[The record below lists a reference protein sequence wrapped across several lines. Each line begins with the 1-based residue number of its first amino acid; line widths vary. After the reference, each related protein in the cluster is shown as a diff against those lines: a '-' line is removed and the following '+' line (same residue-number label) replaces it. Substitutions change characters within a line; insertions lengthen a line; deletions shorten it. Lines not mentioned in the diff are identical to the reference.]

1 MLVLNP
7 RVVKFGSVVWDGV
20 LSVAI
25 DRLANRKTIGWTDAG
40 PHATFADIPEQ
51 RIEVRITQELT
62 REDLAGPIPGQQAEL
77 VLYTSPTS
85 SEAGRR
91 KVSLQAV
98 VVQVSHELS
107 LKKGAVR
114 MIELVA
120 VSATGAGDPVTIS
133 DAGAAA

>member
-7 RVVKFGSVVWDGV
+7 RLVKFGAFVWEGV
-20 LSVAI
+20 LSVVI
-25 DRLANRKTIGWTDAG
+25 DRLAHKQVVEWSDAG
-40 PHATFADIPEQ
+40 PHAVFVDVPEQ
-51 RIEVRITQELT
+51 RIEVRIAQELI
-62 REDLAGPIPGQQAEL
+62 REDLAGPVPGQQAEL

-85 SEAGRR
+85 SEAARR

-107 LKKGAVR
+107 LKKGALR

-120 VSATGAGDPVTIS
+120 VSATGASDPVSIS
-133 DAGAAA
+133 DAGAAV